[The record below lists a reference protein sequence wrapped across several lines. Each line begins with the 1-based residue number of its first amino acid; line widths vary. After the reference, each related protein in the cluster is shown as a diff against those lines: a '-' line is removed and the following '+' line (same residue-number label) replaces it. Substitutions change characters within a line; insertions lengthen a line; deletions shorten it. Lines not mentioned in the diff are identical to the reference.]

1 MIYKTLF
8 HVKLLHEYFLSE
20 QKGETIFA
28 IPAQSDRMDFLMN
41 KMALDQPSVS
51 NFLRFE
57 FPEEQTALYRD
68 QHIRVLPTYSGY
80 KVAVEVNASRLPDNT
95 VVYTPKIPLKDDL
108 NISILARLVN
118 PGFNAF
124 TNTRIGRSTP
134 AIYYFSNENVS
145 AAKTFPQCCNPVAA
159 FDAGKIYEQGELASF
174 GASDIRAFYSDGGGP
189 QWRAIS
195 GAGFVNE
202 ADRLLVSPRFWYSFP
217 PDANITEAEF
227 ELVDFNAVSLKTIT
241 VQNTTPFYRS
251 FLDFS
256 GLDLATILN
265 NETPVYTLNINAS
278 GGYSESLNLVFVPGS
293 MDLSEHWALMQFKAS
308 VANPAFDLLDA
319 SGRLIRRKNPDGS
332 WVEAPIFELPITS
345 RLTYWR
351 YINDRKQKFNNADFP
366 SDFLDFSDRALVSKA
381 PRPSTYPATLFK
393 KADNTWH
400 YLPNPLPDELVR
412 IEKQQLFTDI
422 IVPKSKLFPVVP

>member
-28 IPAQSDRMDFLMN
+28 IPAQADRMDFLMN

-51 NFLRFE
+51 NFLQFE
-57 FPEEQTALYRD
+57 FPEEQAPLYKD
-68 QHIRVLPTYSGY
+68 QHIRVLPTYSGC
-80 KVAVEVNASRLPDNT
+80 KVAVEVNAARLPDNSI
-95 VVYTPKIPLKDDL
+95 VYTPKVPLQDDI
-108 NISILARLVN
+108 NISILARLTN
-118 PGFNAF
+118 PAFNTF

-134 AIYYFSNENVS
+134 AIYYFSNENIS
-145 AAKTFPQCCNPVAA
+145 AAKTFPRCCNPVAA

-174 GASDIRAFYSDGGGP
+174 GANDIRAFYSDGGGP
-189 QWRAIS
+189 QWRPVS
-195 GAGFVNE
+195 GPGFVNE
-202 ADRLLVSPRFWYSFP
+202 ADRLLVSQRFWYNFP
-217 PDANITEAEF
+217 PDANITDAEF
-227 ELVDFNAVSLKTIT
+227 ELVDFNAVSLKTISL
-241 VQNTTPFYRS
+241 QSINPFYRA

-256 GLDLATILN
+256 ALDLETILN
-265 NETPVYTLNINAS
+265 NETPVYTLNVNAS
-278 GGYSESLNLVFVPGS
+278 GGYSESLNLVFAPET
-293 MDLSEHWALMQFKAS
+293 MDLTNHWALMQFKAS
-308 VANPAFDLLDA
+308 VASAGFDLLDA

-366 SDFLDFSDRALVSKA
+366 SDFLDFSDHALVSKA

-400 YLPNPLPDELVR
+400 YLPNPLPDGLVR
-412 IEKQQLFTDI
+412 IENRQLFTDI
-422 IVPKSKLFPVVP
+422 IVPKSKLFPTAP